1 MLCKNKEK
9 NLDAEAAYK
18 SWPIQKK
25 FTFLMLDFLFRL
37 HGIPVS
43 GYKSSPFWEWILAFL
58 RLSALF
64 FVNFYVGYR
73 MYKLISQNNVTYDI
87 FPLINA
93 AVSACIVDSVAIH
106 CRKFKK
112 FSTRLCTW
120 LYKYDIYL
128 PSSAIFR
135 ILIFYLFFLAYVLIC
150 AIVFPIHANH
160 WFDAGRRNNTPPD
173 FLHQKSIQPCAHI
186 TIFVMCSGSAV
197 SHLML
202 YCFVCT
208 ILQQIVT
215 SLLEDMKDQSNLDSL
230 EVLQSRFI
238 EVAGIVKTTDS
249 VFSLVGLVG
258 LGCVFSRACACI
270 HFYLNMRSPF
280 EDSWLFI
287 IVQIAFDFCALIA
300 VTCFAASIMEEGKKI
315 PPTILQSSLNVSVRN
330 IDFHVQCLKFGKVA
344 MSSEIQLS
352 AWKLFPA
359 SRKILPTVIGMT
371 LSYVAVI
378 IQMHHAVS
386 FELINFE
393 RSLNVA
399 NQNSTAET

>member
-1 MLCKNKEK
+1 MLCKNSEK
-9 NLDAEAAYK
+9 NVNVGAAYK
-18 SWPIQKK
+18 SWPVQKK

-43 GYKSSPFWEWILAFL
+43 GYNSALYWEWILSIL
-58 RLSALF
+58 RLSGLT

-73 MYKLISQNNVTYDI
+73 LYKLINQKNVTYDI

-112 FSTRLCTW
+112 FSTRLCAW
-120 LYKYDIYL
+120 LHKYNIYL
-128 PSSAIFR
+128 QSSAICSL
-135 ILIFYLFFLAYVLIC
+135 LIFYSFFAAYVLIC
-150 AIVFPIHANH
+150 AVVFPIHANH

-186 TIFVMCSGSAV
+186 TIFVMCSGNAV

-202 YCFVCT
+202 YCFVCC
-208 ILQQIVT
+208 ILQQIVK
-215 SLLEDMKDQSNLDSL
+215 SLLEDMKDKSNLDSL
-230 EVLQSRFI
+230 EVLQSRFLEI
-238 EVAGIVKTTDS
+238 ADIVKTSDS

-270 HFYLNMRSPF
+270 HFYLNMTSPF

-287 IVQIAFDFCALIA
+287 IVQVAFDFCALIA
-300 VTCFAASIMEEGKKI
+300 ITCFAASVMEEGKKI
-315 PPTILQSSLNVSVRN
+315 PPAILQSSLAVSVRN
-330 IDFHVQCLKFGKVA
+330 IDFHVQCLRFGKVA
-344 MSSEIQLS
+344 MSSDIQLS
-352 AWKLFPA
+352 AWKLFPV

-393 RSLNVA
+393 RSLNA
-399 NQNSTAET
+399 ASQNLTAEV